1 VEEEIAIE
9 IWLKEKETV
18 VDLKYFNETSV
29 FCDFFWNM
37 FSGC

>member
-18 VDLKYFNETSV
+18 VDLKYFNETSI
-29 FCDFFWNM
+29 FFDFFWYM